1 MPWHLSGAR
10 LASDAN
16 AVLARSNRRLARAAH
31 RERIE
36 LRRLGLDRSRSL
48 RVQAPW
54 QVQPGEGQERWR
66 VHAVLIKRTLAVTL
80 T

>member
-1 MPWHLSGAR
+1 MSLNAICVEKRNSALEWFSLAPRKVR
-10 LASDAN
+10 LLTN
-16 AVLARSNRRLARAAH
+16 A
-31 RERIE
+31 
-36 LRRLGLDRSRSL
+36 SL